1 MFGWAFA
8 ILRRIKIEEKLGWL
22 FLSIRNSL
30 GFAPGHKQVDQGSP
44 PPPKR
49 EIRNPAVSAQGQ
61 ELQNPAPDAE
71 NQVVAGIAEGINIA
85 IPETHENY
93 AYEDESKLLDR
104 EETQKLREHMIKG
117 VEALANRIAPA
128 EIHRPSTATVATVE
142 DYDDS
147 VPEYIISSLKVALP
161 NHDISFLNSSQE
173 GLGMGDEVVGRAQS
187 DKLSDHKN
195 PQSDEHG
202 GHQTVETSSFPSV
215 LPIPMQDNLNHMLS
229 NYRTWNQQIYP
240 ELPLD
245 QKSIRLVEILPG
257 TSNEIELNIIKVSL
271 DEIRDAYEALSY
283 VWGLPDPAKTVR
295 LNGLDV
301 TVNPNLFDALLSL
314 RQTDVKRRIW
324 IDAICINQK
333 NLRER
338 SIEVRKMGKI
348 YHLAKAVVVFLGTSG
363 SAARGSPV
371 NDVFSFL
378 RRRAR
383 ETTAYVS
390 NRQDDE
396 VTDCLGE
403 LCREYGLDKWRV
415 CRGFLE
421 MCSQR
426 WWSRVWTRQ
435 EFYLASNEPIWYWG
449 CDSISNAV
457 LKQEFKLLVNLSLP
471 LLAKLDAPEGFQYEV
486 AKIMGKPHTAFKKD
500 VEHIFDL
507 ISRRL
512 KTNGYDVPRRLYG
525 ELSAHATDSRDLVY
539 GLREIFDPVFRRVFV
554 PDYFMRPELLFAC
567 LAVFLIQYEC
577 WADVLWWY
585 PYRYASV
592 EDHLPTWLPD
602 FSRRADLSYLEP
614 VPMKLQVDE
623 TPYPKMIILN
633 HRLHAEGYVLDTMY
647 GHRHLDKSD
656 GHKILQEL
664 WQFDH
669 ILNANLLCHRYIL
682 MDEDKDDA
690 SLSIFLRM
698 CKDSLIGRDRALVSA
713 SKGAILRST
722 TKSEEEKN
730 LPLDV
735 AECLPYFDILM
746 WHCLGHDEL
755 GISKVLAGDDTR
767 SSKLFQNLF
776 RPKMSNTFC
785 KTMASF
791 FIGACI
797 FDWDHLSILLDRFP
811 GAPMWSQT
819 NNDYWFNTVGA
830 DDAHRAAVTAS
841 AVGSYITHILHVII
855 QTNWGASWHYQTF
868 CTLILLD
875 CDSHASIAP
884 LVTKLRD
891 AAVKL
896 REIAFGPQME
906 RQLQELASKNESVE
920 TRLRNYDA
928 VVERFKGRFLIWTDH
943 GFRGVTAPGVEY
955 CCNTKPIVLMLDGLS
970 FPVIVRDFHAKT
982 GEGRLVGCAI
992 IQGVDMLCKEVK
1004 QVRLPEDFVL
1014 GKKEIFKFR

>member
-1 MFGWAFA
+1 
-8 ILRRIKIEEKLGWL
+8 
-22 FLSIRNSL
+22 
-30 GFAPGHKQVDQGSP
+30 
-44 PPPKR
+44 
-49 EIRNPAVSAQGQ
+49 
-61 ELQNPAPDAE
+61 
-71 NQVVAGIAEGINIA
+71 
-85 IPETHENY
+85 
-93 AYEDESKLLDR
+93 
-104 EETQKLREHMIKG
+104 
-117 VEALANRIAPA
+117 
-128 EIHRPSTATVATVE
+128 
-142 DYDDS
+142 
-147 VPEYIISSLKVALP
+147 
-161 NHDISFLNSSQE
+161 
-173 GLGMGDEVVGRAQS
+173 
-187 DKLSDHKN
+187 
-195 PQSDEHG
+195 
-202 GHQTVETSSFPSV
+202 
-215 LPIPMQDNLNHMLS
+215 
-229 NYRTWNQQIYP
+229 
-240 ELPLD
+240 
-245 QKSIRLVEILPG
+245 
-257 TSNEIELNIIKVSL
+257 
-271 DEIRDAYEALSY
+271 
-283 VWGLPDPAKTVR
+283 
-295 LNGLDV
+295 
-301 TVNPNLFDALLSL
+301 
-314 RQTDVKRRIW
+314 
-324 IDAICINQK
+324 
-333 NLRER
+333 
-338 SIEVRKMGKI
+338 
-348 YHLAKAVVVFLGTSG
+348 
-363 SAARGSPV
+363 
-371 NDVFSFL
+371 
-378 RRRAR
+378 
-383 ETTAYVS
+383 
-390 NRQDDE
+390 
-396 VTDCLGE
+396 
-403 LCREYGLDKWRV
+403 
-415 CRGFLE
+415 
-421 MCSQR
+421 
-426 WWSRVWTRQ
+426 
-435 EFYLASNEPIWYWG
+435 
-449 CDSISNAV
+449 
-457 LKQEFKLLVNLSLP
+457 
-471 LLAKLDAPEGFQYEV
+471 
-486 AKIMGKPHTAFKKD
+486 
-500 VEHIFDL
+500 
-507 ISRRL
+507 
-512 KTNGYDVPRRLYG
+512 
-525 ELSAHATDSRDLVY
+525 
-539 GLREIFDPVFRRVFV
+539 
-554 PDYFMRPELLFAC
+554 
-567 LAVFLIQYEC
+567 
-577 WADVLWWY
+577 
-585 PYRYASV
+585 
-592 EDHLPTWLPD
+592 
-602 FSRRADLSYLEP
+602 
-614 VPMKLQVDE
+614 MKLQVDE

-669 ILNANLLCHRYIL
+669 ILNANLLCHRYIF

-698 CKDSLIGRDRALVSA
+698 CKDSLIGRDHALVSA

-722 TKSEEEKN
+722 TKPEEEKN

-776 RPKMSNTFC
+776 RRKMSNTFC